1 MNEKNTKENL
11 GQDDFSYQEVE
22 MNEDSNLDNSNPLD
36 DYRKQKMVL
45 GIIII
50 IILVVLFIYF
60 RS

>member
-1 MNEKNTKENL
+1 MNDKNTKENL

-36 DYRKQKMVL
+36 DYRKQKIVL

>member
-1 MNEKNTKENL
+1 MNDKNTKENL

-36 DYRKQKMVL
+36 DYRKQKIVL

-50 IILVVLFIYF
+50 IILIVLCIYF

>member
-22 MNEDSNLDNSNPLD
+22 MNEDSNLDNSDPLD
-36 DYRKQKMVL
+36 DYRKQKIVL

>member
-1 MNEKNTKENL
+1 MNDKNTKENL

-36 DYRKQKMVL
+36 DYRKQKIVI

>member
-36 DYRKQKMVL
+36 DYRKQKIVL

>member
-22 MNEDSNLDNSNPLD
+22 MNEDSNLDNSNSLD
-36 DYRKQKMVL
+36 DYRKQKIVL

>member
-1 MNEKNTKENL
+1 MNDKNTKENL

-36 DYRKQKMVL
+36 DYRKQKIVF